1 MPRSNGRRW
10 WCTAG
15 RWVVAIGTGAVA
27 LGETA
32 AWLATRS
39 APRSLRG
46 ARCAIVV
53 LGFPSTRRGT
63 VSAVQRWR
71 VRIAVRTLAA
81 VDDGWLIF
89 TGGATLGAAESEAE
103 VMARHAIEQLGV
115 AADRV
120 HVEPTARSTWENVHR
135 SLPIAER
142 LGAEQISFASDSIHA
157 WRARLY
163 LRRQRPDLATRIV
176 RADDHRWFE
185 YWWFK
190 PLMLAD
196 VARWLP
202 VVVRDGR
209 SARQEA

>member
-1 MPRSNGRRW
+1 MTTIRRWGATIALVGVVATSEAISWLSGRRAPIVQPHGR
-10 WCTAG
+10 TA
-15 RWVVAIGTGAVA
+15 VVVI
-27 LGETA
+27 
-32 AWLATRS
+32 
-39 APRSLRG
+39 
-46 ARCAIVV
+46 
-53 LGFPSTRRGT
+53 GFPSTRRGT
-63 VSAVQRWR
+63 PSVVQRWR
-71 VRIAVRTLAA
+71 LEIAVRTLGL
-81 VDDGWLIF
+81 VDDGHLII
-89 TGGATLGAAESEAE
+89 TGGATLRSAESEAA
-103 VMARHAIEQLGV
+103 VMARYAIDVLGV
-115 AADRV
+115 PSARV
-120 HVEPTARSTWENVHR
+120 TIEPTARSTWENVHR

-196 VARWLP
+196 VARRLP

-209 SARQEA
+209 SAR